1 MLEQVN
7 DWWYLFCWLCHDW
20 SHRAAAGGHRD
31 LGQSQLTWTL
41 VGEGDSWGFIESDQ
55 VSLSLRKQMVDF
67 LAFTEWCFCLK
78 VSLLQHCVQASYS
91 KSATASSRH
100 SESKLLSPQ
109 LSPSLSLC
117 HFLAAL
123 TDNTAKVLGAFCWR
137 ISGPSV
143 SKCPVLLCVQKCP
156 CLNRGASRKGSYWLF
171 QSMRCISCSFLLT
184 WGWVCAIWDEL
195 FRSRKEWNNSGVFQ
209 RVISLY

>member
-1 MLEQVN
+1 M
-7 DWWYLFCWLCHDW
+7 
-20 SHRAAAGGHRD
+20 
-31 LGQSQLTWTL
+31 GQSQLTWTS
-41 VGEGDSWGFIESDQ
+41 VGEGDSRGFIESDQ

-78 VSLLQHCVQASYS
+78 VSLLQHCIQASYS

-109 LSPSLSLC
+109 LSPSLCVC

-123 TDNTAKVLGAFCWR
+123 TDNTAKVLDAFCWR

-156 CLNRGASRKGSYWLF
+156 FKSRGQQKG
-171 QSMRCISCSFLLT
+171 FLLI
-184 WGWVCAIWDEL
+184 VSVHA
-195 FRSRKEWNNSGVFQ
+195 
-209 RVISLY
+209 LYFMQFSINMGLGMCYLG